1 MGRVHWPL
9 FGEHNAENAL
19 SALIAAHRAG
29 VLPQQACESLSGF
42 NSVKRRL
49 QLLATVDGVSVY
61 DDFAHHPTAITRALQ
76 ALRNRI
82 GNQRLIAVLEL
93 RSNTMKA
100 GIHKDT
106 LAGAL
111 VAADL
116 VYVLEPS
123 GLGWDLRASLNG
135 LGDRL
140 RMAPTVGDIVDQLD
154 RTRMRHDHILIMS
167 NGGFDNIYR
176 RLIERL
182 SN

>member
-1 MGRVHWPL
+1 M
-9 FGEHNAENAL
+9 

-29 VLPQQACESLSGF
+29 VLAQQACESLAGF
-42 NSVKRRL
+42 SSVKRRL

-61 DDFAHHPTAITRALQ
+61 DDFAHHPTAITSALQ
-76 ALRNRI
+76 ALRSRI

-111 VAADL
+111 AAADL

-135 LGDRL
+135 PG
-140 RMAPTVGDIVDQLD
+140 
-154 RTRMRHDHILIMS
+154 
-167 NGGFDNIYR
+167 
-176 RLIERL
+176 
-182 SN
+182 